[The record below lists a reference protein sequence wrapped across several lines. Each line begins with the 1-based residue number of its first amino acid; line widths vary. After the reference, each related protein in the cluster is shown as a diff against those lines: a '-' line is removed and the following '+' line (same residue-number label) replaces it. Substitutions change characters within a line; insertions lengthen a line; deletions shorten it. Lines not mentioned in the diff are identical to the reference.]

1 MVGVTVASV
10 LLNAL
15 KMVLFAVAGFLVAA
29 LMLNWLRGVEAGDP
43 RQMAIGIVVLLGMG
57 FACGLLAK
65 RFAKGG

>member
-10 LLNAL
+10 LLKAL
-15 KMVLFAVAGFLVAA
+15 RTVLFAVAGFLVAA
-29 LMLNWLRGVEAGDP
+29 LVLNWLRGVEAGDP
-43 RQMAIGIVVLLGMG
+43 RQMAIGIAVLLGMG

>member
-15 KMVLFAVAGFLVAA
+15 KMVLYAVAGFLVAA
-29 LMLNWLRGVEAGDP
+29 LALNWVRGVEAGDP
-43 RQMAIGIVVLLGMG
+43 SQMAIGIVVLVSMG

-65 RFAKGG
+65 RFARGG

>member
-10 LLNAL
+10 LLKAL
-15 KMVLFAVAGFLVAA
+15 RTVLFAVAGFLVAA
-29 LMLNWLRGVEAGDP
+29 LVLNWLRGVEAGDP